1 MSSDDVKADVEARFG
16 QFAQNYVTSAVH
28 AGGSDLD
35 RLIEVAAPQPSWLSL
50 DVATGGGHTALRM
63 AQHVRRSVATD
74 FGMTMLATARDFIV
88 GTGAANVS
96 FTGADAERLP
106 FADHSFDCV
115 TCRHAAHHFPDTY
128 RFVMEAARVLKPGG
142 TLVVLDHLLPE
153 TPRDMAYIEAFERL
167 RDPGHHRAFNE
178 SEWRGLLLDA
188 DLQIEHV
195 ERLTRPAEL
204 QSWAERLGC
213 TPETIQKLRIMLAQ
227 APQAVADFI
236 HPRSVLSPDAGFD
249 HIFILITGRKPG

>member
-1 MSSDDVKADVEARFG
+1 MSSNDVKADVEARFG

-35 RLIEVAAPQPSWLSL
+35 RMIEIAAPQPGWMTL

-63 AQHVRRSVATD
+63 AEHVRKSVATD
-74 FGMTMLATARDFIV
+74 FGMTMLAAARDFIV
-88 GTGAANVS
+88 GTGATHVS
-96 FTGADAERLP
+96 FSGADAERLP
-106 FADHSFDCV
+106 FADNTFDCV
-115 TCRHAAHHFPDTY
+115 TCRHAAHHFPNTY
-128 RFVMEAARVLKPGG
+128 RFVMESARVLRPGG

-153 TPRDMAYIEAFERL
+153 TPRDMEYIESFERL

-178 SEWRGLLLDA
+178 SEWRGLMLDA

-195 ERLTRPAEL
+195 ESLARPAEL
-204 QSWAERLGC
+204 QSWADRLGC
-213 TPETIQKLRIMLAQ
+213 TPETTQKLRIMLAQ
-227 APQAVADFI
+227 APKAVADFI